1 MDIDNVVHAI
11 SKNQHRFQEGLQGF
25 VASVANFRVKISLD
39 AVTVDPDL
47 SREKLPDALSTIKEK
62 LCELV
67 KDDGAYHRLLY
78 ELAVFDIEKTG
89 HYDGGPVF
97 VVDPLPHGASWNIDH
112 ERRWRMIFVIPQCH
126 QRDSSFHGMF
136 LLGANG
142 SRVKELEKQCG
153 CRITVFGLGSRH
165 KMHLSQCRPYVSIQS
180 KQESN
185 VARAAEEIRAI
196 FREHQK
202 ACDCVP
208 RM

>member
-11 SKNQHRFQEGLQGF
+11 SKHHRLFQEGSKGF

-47 SREKLPDALSTIKEK
+47 SQANLPDALSTIKEK

-67 KDDGAYHRLLY
+67 KDDGAYHRLVY
-78 ELAVFDIEKTG
+78 ELAVFDIEKTSN
-89 HYDGGPVF
+89 YDGGPVC
-97 VVDPLPHGASWNIDH
+97 VVDPLPHGTSWAIDH
-112 ERRWRMIFVIPQCH
+112 ERRWRMIVDAPYC
-126 QRDSSFHGMF
+126 QRDSSFHGLF

-142 SRVKELEKQCG
+142 SRVRELEKQYG
-153 CRITVFGLGSRH
+153 CRITVFGIGSRY
-165 KMHLSQCRPYVSIQS
+165 KMHLSKCRPYVSIQS

-185 VARAAEEIRAI
+185 VTRAAEEIRAI